1 MKSKFNKE
9 SRNLLIGM
17 LLGDGSI
24 SNNYVFKIAHCEQQ
38 KDYLEWKIKQLN
50 NAGIRNNGINSYIKT
65 KGYNTGVP
73 VYYSQLKVITFI
85 KLLRK
90 VMYKNKKIIGNRKLL
105 NRLSAR
111 EIAIWYMDDGHIN
124 IRKDKDGIEKDLQE
138 IYKRFPRLEER
149 KTQLAGTLSGGE
161 QQMLAMGRALMS
173 KPEIILLD
181 EPSMGLS
188 PIFVEEIF
196 DIIKYINESGTT
208 VLLVEQNAKKAL
220 SIANRAY
227 VLETGNVVLG
237 GDAKDLMDDDTV
249 KKAYLGE

>member
-124 IRKDKDGIEKDLQE
+124 IRKDKDGRPMGFYIKISTCEPK
-138 IYKRFPRLEER
+138 EEA
-149 KTQLAGTLSGGE
+149 QV
-161 QQMLAMGRALMS
+161 
-173 KPEIILLD
+173 IID
-181 EPSMGLS
+181 YFKEVWGVNFYMFHEG
-188 PIFVEEIF
+188 
-196 DIIKYINESGTT
+196 
-208 VLLVEQNAKKAL
+208 KKED
-220 SIANRAY
+220 S
-227 VLETGNVVLG
+227 
-237 GDAKDLMDDDTV
+237 
-249 KKAYLGE
+249 